1 MLLNREREEFG
12 ERFFQMA
19 YLGRSLRRG
28 DICPDRSMKEYISLL
43 PQNLLLCPRQASCI
57 NSQEAY
63 FSRGLVC
70 LADS

>member
-28 DICPDRSMKEYISLL
+28 DICPDPESPENLE
-43 PQNLLLCPRQASCI
+43 LLLCASI
-57 NSQEAY
+57 GNTHE
-63 FSRGLVC
+63 
-70 LADS
+70 